1 MSLKT
6 LQDVELFARLRDA
19 RSNAP
24 DRGALSAEIHR
35 RYRGRVLAIARRILR
50 AHPSCVEEAS
60 QEAWNKF
67 FETFGGSIAGH
78 EVGFLC
84 TVARTVAIDFLRKER
99 HQGGWGSTEQASDVA
114 EASSPDGG
122 RPPDSGAADSG
133 GSRITRTELA
143 DFDEQHLP
151 PLQGSSPEVEARHGQ
166 VIAFLVECV
175 GTLPDWRWAYVVRA
189 VFGDGC
195 QQNEVAEVLRVT
207 PRTVGNWLHGDKKSV
222 NEERKV
228 GALELLRRCLET
240 KGVNNAKA
248 VFDVR

>member
-1 MSLKT
+1 MSLTT

-19 RSNAP
+19 PSNAP

-50 AHPSCVEEAS
+50 AHPSCVDEAS
-60 QEAWNKF
+60 QEAWKKF
-67 FETFGGSIAGH
+67 FETFNTSRVDQ
-78 EVGFLC
+78 EVGFLH
-84 TVARTVAIDFLRKER
+84 TVARTVAIDCLRKER
-99 HQGGWGSTEQASDVA
+99 HQGGWGSTRQASDVA
-114 EASSPDGG
+114 EGSSPDEEP
-122 RPPDSGAADSG
+122 RPDSGAADLG
-133 GSRITRTELA
+133 GSRIIRTELP

-151 PLQGSSPEVEARHGQ
+151 PLQGSSPEVEARHSQ

-175 GTLPDWRWAYVVRA
+175 STLPDWRWAFVVRA

-195 QQNEVAEVLRVT
+195 KQDEVAKVLRVT

-222 NEERKV
+222 NEARKV
-228 GALELLRRCLET
+228 GALELLRQCLET
-240 KGVNNAKA
+240 KGVTNAKA